1 MQIPPRPCLRQFP
14 ALRQEGVSNC
24 AYPVVVR
31 QTSPAARDR
40 AQRRVRSITI
50 GTAVT
55 AGVLTVAGA
64 AATAGTFAG
73 RTVNAA
79 QSPTTPTDPNAAA
92 PTVDPNTG
100 LQPPAQVPADNS
112 GGGGFNQ
119 PPVVTGGS

>member
-1 MQIPPRPCLRQFP
+1 
-14 ALRQEGVSNC
+14 
-24 AYPVVVR
+24 
-31 QTSPAARDR
+31 
-40 AQRRVRSITI
+40 VRSITI

-79 QSPTTPTDPNAAA
+79 QAPAAPADPNAAA

-100 LQPPAQVPADNS
+100 LQPPDQVPTDNS
-112 GGGGFNQ
+112 GGGDVNQ